1 MEEPKYKVS
10 ITKSAAKTADKM
22 PSLERDRFLSLI
34 RDLRECGSILPE
46 WKSTPLKGMPGKYH
60 CHLSYK
66 WVACWKNENG
76 SILIEVYYVGSREK
90 APY

>member
-1 MEEPKYKVS
+1 MYSVVMKRKVARL
-10 ITKSAAKTADKM
+10 AAKM
-22 PSLERDRFLSLI
+22 PIQERRKFEILLQSLKNNGPEQPTFSNYSKLS
-34 RDLRECGSILPE
+34 EN
-46 WKSTPLKGMPGKYH
+46 TYH

-76 SILIEVYYVGSREK
+76 SLTIEVYYAGSREK